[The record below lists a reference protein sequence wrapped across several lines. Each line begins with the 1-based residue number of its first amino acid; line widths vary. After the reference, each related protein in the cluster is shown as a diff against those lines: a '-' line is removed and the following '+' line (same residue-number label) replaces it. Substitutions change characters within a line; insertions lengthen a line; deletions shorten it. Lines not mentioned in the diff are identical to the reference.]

1 MTPSSA
7 AAAPPS
13 TRLGIEPHVMRIAVV
28 VVLGSIMSV
37 LDTTIVNVALDTLGK
52 DLGSPLNDIQW
63 VVTGYLLALAAVIPV
78 TGWAARRF
86 GPRNLYLV
94 SLMVFTAG
102 SALCALAWST
112 PTLVGARV
120 IQGIGGGMT
129 LPLGQMILARAAGPQ
144 HMGRVMS
151 VIGVPT
157 VLAPVLGPALGGLLL
172 EHLGWQ
178 WIFLVNVPVGVL
190 AVALGLRLLPQDDPA
205 TVDASARLDTV
216 GLALL
221 APGLSILTY
230 GLAEAG
236 TAGSLT
242 SARVVVPVLIGLGLT
257 VVFVLRALRVRNP
270 LLDVRLFLDRG
281 FAAASATTF
290 ALGAALFGSMIL
302 MPLYFQTVR
311 GEDAV
316 HTGLLLAPQGIGVAV
331 SIFLSG
337 RLTDRFG
344 GGPVAVLGTSL
355 TALATIPFAFVGA
368 STSFG
373 LISAALVVRG
383 LGIGMAFMP
392 AMIAAF
398 AALRPEQ
405 LADATPQ
412 LNVVQRVGGS
422 IGTAVLAVVL
432 QRQLAGAGT
441 PAAAADAFGVTYWW
455 VLGITALSILP
466 AIFLVRVERK
476 AKAARALAAL
486 AEEARRPEAAIASP
500 VPVEVAG

>member
-1 MTPSSA
+1 V
-7 AAAPPS
+7 
-13 TRLGIEPHVMRIAVV
+13 LRIAVV
-28 VVLGSIMSV
+28 IVLGAIMSV
-37 LDTTIVNVALDTLGK
+37 LDTTIVNVALDTLGR

-86 GPRNLYLV
+86 GPRNLYLL
-94 SLMVFTAG
+94 SLVVFTAG

-151 VIGVPT
+151 VVGVPT

-178 WIFLVNVPVGVL
+178 WIFLINVPVGVL
-190 AVALGLRLLPQDDPA
+190 AVALGLRLLPRD
-205 TVDASARLDTV
+205 DASSIDATARLDAV

-236 TAGSLT
+236 SAGSLLG
-242 SARVVVPVLIGLGLT
+242 ARVAVPFLIGLALT
-257 VVFVLRALRVRNP
+257 VAFVLRALRVRGP
-270 LLDVRLFLDRG
+270 LLDVRLFADRG

-302 MPLYFQTVR
+302 MPLYFQTIR

-316 HTGLLLAPQGIGVAV
+316 HTGLLLAPQGIGVAA
-331 SIFLSG
+331 SIFFSG
-337 RLTDRFG
+337 RLTDRHG

-355 TALATIPFAFVGA
+355 TALATIPFAFIGA
-368 STSFG
+368 STSYV
-373 LISAALVVRG
+373 LISLALVVRG

-392 AMIAAF
+392 AMTAAF
-398 AALRPEQ
+398 AAMRPDQ

-422 IGTAVLAVVL
+422 IGTAILAVVL
-432 QRQLAGAGT
+432 QRRLAGADT
-441 PAAAADAFGVTYWW
+441 PTAAAAAFAGTYWW
-455 VLGITALSILP
+455 VLAITALSILP
-466 AIFLVRVERK
+466 ALLLVRVERQ
-476 AKAARALAAL
+476 
-486 AEEARRPEAAIASP
+486 ARRARTLAGLQAQAQAPAP
-500 VPVEVAG
+500 VRPAPVEVAG